1 MQYTVR
7 NRRRLRPATGELL
20 PAMQRAM
27 TPRTRMATG
36 TIPPPVTPMPT
47 ITVPPAALLADTDAD
62 TVVADVEPMPR
73 AEGSGPH
80 RRPLVTEINLTVP
93 VRSRIY

>member
-1 MQYTVR
+1 MQYIVR

-20 PAMQRAM
+20 PATQRAM

-47 ITVPPAALLADTDAD
+47 ITVPPTALLADAD
-62 TVVADVEPMPR
+62 TVVADVEPLPR
-73 AEGSGPH
+73 AEGSGLH

-93 VRSRIY
+93 VRGRGH